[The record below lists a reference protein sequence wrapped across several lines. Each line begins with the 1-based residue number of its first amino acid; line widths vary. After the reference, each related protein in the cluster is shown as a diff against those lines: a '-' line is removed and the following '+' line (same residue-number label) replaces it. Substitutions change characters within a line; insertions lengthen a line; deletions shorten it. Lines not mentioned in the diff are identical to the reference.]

1 MPGLSA
7 RRRCWPCERKTF
19 RGSASTDGRGSR
31 SAGPTRGR
39 WLRRLALSLPLTMA
53 VTTLAVA
60 AGAPPAPAVPR
71 RPAAVQDL
79 DATVAGA
86 ARIPGPPVEKAGA
99 SGLRHW
105 LSERVNALEEALADS
120 GLDVAALIERMDQE
134 LSSGQGGPLVP
145 ALGTEPA
152 RSAEDETVGE
162 ELERLERVHRLLE
175 AVPLAA
181 PMETYRPTSGFGYR
195 RDPFTRRGALHEGQ
209 DFGGPRNAP
218 VLATA
223 PGTVVE
229 ARRSGAYG
237 LLVEI
242 DHGMGIRT
250 RYAHLKKVSVRKGQ
264 KVGVRD
270 RVGIMGSTGRS
281 TGAHLHYEIRVDGR
295 ALDPKSF
302 LKAGDQLQQL
312 IGG

>member
-1 MPGLSA
+1 M
-7 RRRCWPCERKTF
+7 
-19 RGSASTDGRGSR
+19 
-31 SAGPTRGR
+31 
-39 WLRRLALSLPLTMA
+39 
-53 VTTLAVA
+53 A
-60 AGAPPAPAVPR
+60 AGAPPDRAVPQQR
-71 RPAAVQDL
+71 LAAHDPN
-79 DATVAGA
+79 VAAAG

-145 ALGTEPA
+145 AFGAESA
-152 RSAEDETVGE
+152 RSAGDEAVGT

-175 AVPLAA
+175 AMPLAA

-312 IGG
+312 VGG